1 MMKKR
6 NRKRISCLLSA
17 LLLLVMSIGWSVMAM
32 ADDAVNKDSS
42 KPTVWIIGDS
52 TVSSFAD
59 NYYYPRYGW
68 GTQIDK
74 YLDGTYEVKNIALS
88 GRSSKSYVNDKEYK
102 ELTAGMKQGD
112 YLLIGFGHNDEKAEA
127 DRYTDPN
134 GDYKTAGSFANSLY
148 ENYIKPAQ
156 AAGTTVI
163 LCTPIVR
170 RTATAEWSDSNLHI
184 TKDSGDF
191 KGGDYAQSIR
201 NLGKELN
208 IPVVDMTK
216 MTKELYDTLGPDETV
231 NLHAWTSSKATSV
244 DNTHTNIYG
253 GTYNAYLVTKTIKE
267 LGVAGISEHITAKE
281 APVKADVLK
290 SNPDYKEA
298 EYSGEL
304 KQSELWKD
312 AGVFKGSIFGDIGG
326 DPNLIK
332 DKFILEGNEDGSI
345 HIAVNGKGKISS
357 TTDGMAMYYY
367 KVPADSNFVITANAT
382 VNSINKHN
390 QVAFG
395 LMARDAMYIDV
406 NDKSALGDYV
416 AAGSIQQ
423 GTANCFKRKDGALGY
438 GGKLENP
445 VEAGKTYALKIES
458 NSDGYACTFGDNAAI
473 SGGFDFKLTS
483 IDADYVYVGL
493 FVARQADVT
502 FSDIKLVVDGKV
514 VTGSD
519 VKPDDNKPGDNKP
532 GDNKP
537 GDNKPGDNK
546 PGDNKPGDNKP
557 GDNKPGDN
565 TPSTP
570 SDTPNTPSDTPSTP
584 SDTPSTPSDTPS
596 TPDSDKVNAV
606 IKADAGINI
615 KAEVPVSGI
624 TFTEEEKKEIENG
637 STVSVSMEV
646 KDVTATVSESDKKLV
661 EDKVKE
667 VLNNGVVGA
676 YLDLTLLKKVGS
688 LKEVSVTETAA
699 GVVVKLDIPESLKN
713 TDSSVERKYTVVR
726 IHDGVAEA
734 LETSCE
740 NGVITFT
747 TDKFS
752 TYAICYEDVAA
763 TGNGQASDNTI
774 NTGDVYNIALYVLF
788 AVVSCAGLAFVV
800 LRRKSVVR

>member
-201 NLGKELN
+201 NLGKELD

-537 GDNKPGDNK
+537 GDN
-546 PGDNKPGDNKP
+546 
-557 GDNKPGDN
+557 
-565 TPSTP
+565 
-570 SDTPNTPSDTPSTP
+570 
-584 SDTPSTPSDTPS
+584 TPS

-699 GVVVKLDIPESLKN
+699 GVVIKLDIPESLKN

-763 TGNGQASDNTI
+763 TGNGQSSDNTI

>member
-88 GRSSKSYVNDKEYK
+88 GRSSKSYVNDREYK

-537 GDNKPGDNK
+537 GDNKPGDN
-546 PGDNKPGDNKP
+546 
-557 GDNKPGDN
+557 

-570 SDTPNTPSDTPSTP
+570 SDTPNTPSDTPSTPSDTPSTP

-763 TGNGQASDNTI
+763 TGNGQSSDNTI

>member
-17 LLLLVMSIGWSVMAM
+17 LLLLVISIGWSVMAM

-88 GRSSKSYVNDKEYK
+88 GRSSKSYVNDKEYN
-102 ELTAGMKQGD
+102 ELTSGMKQGD

-267 LGVAGISEHITAKE
+267 LGVSGISEHITAKE

-357 TTDGMAMYYY
+357 TTDGIAMYYY

-493 FVARQADVT
+493 FAARQADVT

-514 VTGSD
+514 ITGSD
-519 VKPDDNKPGDNKP
+519 VKPGDIPDDSTPSDTPDDNKPGD
-532 GDNKP
+532 
-537 GDNKPGDNK
+537 
-546 PGDNKPGDNKP
+546 
-557 GDNKPGDN
+557 
-565 TPSTP
+565 STP
-570 SDTPNTPSDTPSTP
+570 SDTPDDNKPGDSTP
-584 SDTPSTPSDTPS
+584 SDTPSTS
-596 TPDSDKVNAV
+596 DSDKVNAV
-606 IKADAGINI
+606 IKADDGINI

-646 KDVTATVSESDKKLV
+646 KVVTATVSESDKKLV

-788 AVVSCAGLAFVV
+788 AVVSCAGLAFVI
-800 LRRKSVVR
+800 LRRKSVAR

>member
-17 LLLLVMSIGWSVMAM
+17 LFLLVMSIGWSVMAM

-546 PGDNKPGDNKP
+546 PGDNKPGDN
-557 GDNKPGDN
+557 

-570 SDTPNTPSDTPSTP
+570 SDTPNTP

-763 TGNGQASDNTI
+763 TGNGQSSDNTI

>member
-537 GDNKPGDNK
+537 GDNKPGDN
-546 PGDNKPGDNKP
+546 
-557 GDNKPGDN
+557 

-570 SDTPNTPSDTPSTP
+570 SDTPNTP

-676 YLDLTLLKKVGS
+676 YLDLALLKKVGS

>member
-156 AAGTTVI
+156 SAGTTVI

-326 DPNLIK
+326 NPNLIK
-332 DKFILEGNEDGSI
+332 NKFILEGNEDGSI
-345 HIAVNGKGKISS
+345 HIAVNGAGKISS
-357 TTDGMAMYYY
+357 TTDGIAMYYY

-416 AAGSIQQ
+416 AAGSIKQ

-438 GGKLENP
+438 GGTLENP

-514 VTGSD
+514 ITGSD
-519 VKPDDNKPGDNKP
+519 VKPGDTPDDSKPGDSTP
-532 GDNKP
+532 SDTP
-537 GDNKPGDNK
+537 D
-546 PGDNKPGDNKP
+546 
-557 GDNKPGDN
+557 DNKPGDN
-565 TPSTP
+565 TPS
-570 SDTPNTPSDTPSTP
+570 DTPN
-584 SDTPSTPSDTPS
+584 TPSDTPS

>member
-88 GRSSKSYVNDKEYK
+88 GRSSKSYVNDKEYN
-102 ELTAGMKQGD
+102 ELTSGMKQGD

-134 GDYKTAGSFANSLY
+134 CDYKTAGSFANSLY

-357 TTDGMAMYYY
+357 TTDGIAMYYY

-416 AAGSIQQ
+416 AAGSIKQ

-438 GGKLENP
+438 GGTLENP

-514 VTGSD
+514 ITGSD
-519 VKPDDNKPGDNKP
+519 VKPGDTPDDSKPGDSTPSDTPDDNKPGDN
-532 GDNKP
+532 
-537 GDNKPGDNK
+537 
-546 PGDNKPGDNKP
+546 
-557 GDNKPGDN
+557 
-565 TPSTP
+565 TP
-570 SDTPNTPSDTPSTP
+570 SDTPNTPSDTPST
-584 SDTPSTPSDTPS
+584 S
-596 TPDSDKVNAV
+596 DSDKVNAV
-606 IKADAGINI
+606 IKADDGINI

-788 AVVSCAGLAFVV
+788 AAVSCAGLAFVV

>member
-332 DKFILEGNEDGSI
+332 DKFILESNEDGSI

-532 GDNKP
+532 DDNKP
-537 GDNKPGDNK
+537 GN
-546 PGDNKPGDNKP
+546 
-557 GDNKPGDN
+557 
-565 TPSTP
+565 STP
-570 SDTPNTPSDTPSTP
+570 SDTPNTPSDTPNTP
-584 SDTPSTPSDTPS
+584 SDTPSNTPS

-763 TGNGQASDNTI
+763 TGNGQSSDNTI

>member
-514 VTGSD
+514 ITGSD
-519 VKPDDNKPGDNKP
+519 VNPDDNKPGDNKP

-546 PGDNKPGDNKP
+546 PD
-557 GDNKPGDN
+557 DNKPGDN

-570 SDTPNTPSDTPSTP
+570 SDTPNTP

-752 TYAICYEDVAA
+752 TYAICYEDVVA
-763 TGNGQASDNTI
+763 TGNGQSSDNTI

>member
-134 GDYKTAGSFANSLY
+134 GDYKTAGSFSNSLY

-312 AGVFKGSIFGDIGG
+312 AGIFKGSIFGDIGG

-514 VTGSD
+514 ITGSD
-519 VKPDDNKPGDNKP
+519 VNPDDNKPGDNKP

-546 PGDNKPGDNKP
+546 PGDNKPDDNKP
-557 GDNKPGDN
+557 GDN
-565 TPSTP
+565 
-570 SDTPNTPSDTPSTP
+570 
-584 SDTPSTPSDTPS
+584 TPSTPSDTPS

-763 TGNGQASDNTI
+763 TGNGQSSDNTI

>member
-483 IDADYVYVGL
+483 IDADYIYVGL

-514 VTGSD
+514 ITGSD

-532 GDNKP
+532 DDNKP
-537 GDNKPGDNK
+537 GDNKPGN
-546 PGDNKPGDNKP
+546 
-557 GDNKPGDN
+557 
-565 TPSTP
+565 STP
-570 SDTPNTPSDTPSTP
+570 SDTPDDNKPGDSTP

-596 TPDSDKVNAV
+596 TSDSDKVNAV
-606 IKADAGINI
+606 IKADDGINI

>member
-88 GRSSKSYVNDKEYK
+88 GRSSKSYVNDKEYN
-102 ELTAGMKQGD
+102 ELTSGMKQGD

-253 GTYNAYLVTKTIKE
+253 GTYNAYLVTKTIKG

-357 TTDGMAMYYY
+357 TTDGIAMYYY

-416 AAGSIQQ
+416 AAGSIKQ

-438 GGKLENP
+438 GGTLENP

-493 FVARQADVT
+493 FAARQADVT

-514 VTGSD
+514 ITGSD
-519 VKPDDNKPGDNKP
+519 VKPGDTPDDSKPGDSTPSDTPDDNKPGDN
-532 GDNKP
+532 
-537 GDNKPGDNK
+537 
-546 PGDNKPGDNKP
+546 
-557 GDNKPGDN
+557 
-565 TPSTP
+565 TP
-570 SDTPNTPSDTPSTP
+570 SDTPNTPSDTPST
-584 SDTPSTPSDTPS
+584 S
-596 TPDSDKVNAV
+596 DSDKVNAV
-606 IKADAGINI
+606 IKADDGINI

-699 GVVVKLDIPESLKN
+699 GVVVKLDIPESLKK

>member
-231 NLHAWTSSKATSV
+231 NLHAWTASKATSV

-546 PGDNKPGDNKP
+546 PGDN
-557 GDNKPGDN
+557 
-565 TPSTP
+565 TPS
-570 SDTPNTPSDTPSTP
+570 TPSDTPSTP

-667 VLNNGVVGA
+667 VLNNGVVGV

>member
-1 MMKKR
+1 M
-6 NRKRISCLLSA
+6 
-17 LLLLVMSIGWSVMAM
+17 
-32 ADDAVNKDSS
+32 
-42 KPTVWIIGDS
+42 
-52 TVSSFAD
+52 
-59 NYYYPRYGW
+59 
-68 GTQIDK
+68 
-74 YLDGTYEVKNIALS
+74 KNIALS

-546 PGDNKPGDNKP
+546 PGDNKPGDN
-557 GDNKPGDN
+557 

-676 YLDLTLLKKVGS
+676 YLDLTLLKKIGS

-763 TGNGQASDNTI
+763 TGNGQSSDNTI

>member
-201 NLGKELN
+201 NLGKELD

-406 NDKSALGDYV
+406 NDKSSLGDYV

-537 GDNKPGDNK
+537 GDN
-546 PGDNKPGDNKP
+546 
-557 GDNKPGDN
+557 
-565 TPSTP
+565 
-570 SDTPNTPSDTPSTP
+570 TPSTP

-667 VLNNGVVGA
+667 VFNNGVVGA

-763 TGNGQASDNTI
+763 TGNGQSSDNTI
-774 NTGDVYNIALYVLF
+774 NTGDVYNIALYVLL
-788 AVVSCAGLAFVV
+788 AVVSCVGLTFVV

>member
-445 VEAGKTYALKIES
+445 VGAGKTYALKIES

-537 GDNKPGDNK
+537 GDN
-546 PGDNKPGDNKP
+546 
-557 GDNKPGDN
+557 

-570 SDTPNTPSDTPSTP
+570 SDTPNTPSDTPSDTPSTPSDTPSTP

-734 LETSCE
+734 LETGCE

-763 TGNGQASDNTI
+763 TGNGQSSDNTI

>member
-170 RTATAEWSDSNLHI
+170 RTATSEWSDSNLHI

-514 VTGSD
+514 ITGSD
-519 VKPDDNKPGDNKP
+519 VKPD
-532 GDNKP
+532 
-537 GDNKPGDNK
+537 
-546 PGDNKPGDNKP
+546 DNKP

-570 SDTPNTPSDTPSTP
+570 SDTPNTPSDTPSDTPSTPSDTPSTP

-763 TGNGQASDNTI
+763 TGNGQSSDNTI

>member
-514 VTGSD
+514 ITGSD
-519 VKPDDNKPGDNKP
+519 VNPDDNKP

-570 SDTPNTPSDTPSTP
+570 SDTPNTP

-667 VLNNGVVGA
+667 VLNNGVVGV

>member
-416 AAGSIQQ
+416 AAGSIKQ

-438 GGKLENP
+438 GGTLENP

-537 GDNKPGDNK
+537 GDNKPD
-546 PGDNKPGDNKP
+546 
-557 GDNKPGDN
+557 DNKPGDN

-570 SDTPNTPSDTPSTP
+570 SDTPN
-584 SDTPSTPSDTPS
+584 TPSDTPS

-763 TGNGQASDNTI
+763 TGNAQSSDNTI

>member
-1 MMKKR
+1 MKKR

-42 KPTVWIIGDS
+42 KSTVWIIGDS

-88 GRSSKSYVNDKEYK
+88 GRSSKSYVNDKEYN
-102 ELTAGMKQGD
+102 ELTSGMKQGD

-357 TTDGMAMYYY
+357 TTDGIAMYYY

-416 AAGSIQQ
+416 AAGSIKQ

-438 GGKLENP
+438 GGTLENP

-514 VTGSD
+514 ITGSD
-519 VKPDDNKPGDNKP
+519 VKPGDTPDDSKPGDSTPSDTPDDNKPGDN
-532 GDNKP
+532 
-537 GDNKPGDNK
+537 
-546 PGDNKPGDNKP
+546 
-557 GDNKPGDN
+557 
-565 TPSTP
+565 TP
-570 SDTPNTPSDTPSTP
+570 SDTPNTPSDTPST
-584 SDTPSTPSDTPS
+584 S
-596 TPDSDKVNAV
+596 DSDKVNAV
-606 IKADAGINI
+606 IKADDGINI

>member
-134 GDYKTAGSFANSLY
+134 GDYKTAGSFSNSLY

-514 VTGSD
+514 ITGSD
-519 VKPDDNKPGDNKP
+519 VNPD
-532 GDNKP
+532 
-537 GDNKPGDNK
+537 DNK

-774 NTGDVYNIALYVLF
+774 NTGDVYNIALYVLL
-788 AVVSCAGLAFVV
+788 AVVSCVGLTFVV

>member
-532 GDNKP
+532 DDNKP
-537 GDNKPGDNK
+537 GNS
-546 PGDNKPGDNKP
+546 
-557 GDNKPGDN
+557 
-565 TPSTP
+565 TPSDTPNTP

-584 SDTPSTPSDTPS
+584 SDTPNTPSDTPS

-606 IKADAGINI
+606 IKADDGINI

-763 TGNGQASDNTI
+763 TGNGQSSDNTI

>member
-537 GDNKPGDNK
+537 GDNKPGDN
-546 PGDNKPGDNKP
+546 
-557 GDNKPGDN
+557 

-570 SDTPNTPSDTPSTP
+570 SDTPSTPSDTPSTP

-763 TGNGQASDNTI
+763 TGNGQSSDNTI

-788 AVVSCAGLAFVV
+788 AVVSCVGLAFVV

>member
-156 AAGTTVI
+156 AVGTTVI

-514 VTGSD
+514 ITGSD

-546 PGDNKPGDNKP
+546 PGDN
-557 GDNKPGDN
+557 
-565 TPSTP
+565 TPS
-570 SDTPNTPSDTPSTP
+570 TPSDTPSTP

-763 TGNGQASDNTI
+763 TGNGQSSDNTI

>member
-514 VTGSD
+514 ITGSD
-519 VKPDDNKPGDNKP
+519 VNPDDNKPGDNKP

-546 PGDNKPGDNKP
+546 PGDNKPD
-557 GDNKPGDN
+557 DNKPGDN

-570 SDTPNTPSDTPSTP
+570 SDTPNTP

-788 AVVSCAGLAFVV
+788 AVVSCVGLTFVV

>member
-112 YLLIGFGHNDEKAEA
+112 YLLIGFGHNDEKAGA

-537 GDNKPGDNK
+537 GDN
-546 PGDNKPGDNKP
+546 
-557 GDNKPGDN
+557 

-570 SDTPNTPSDTPSTP
+570 SDTPNTP

-763 TGNGQASDNTI
+763 TGNGQSSDNTI

>member
-1 MMKKR
+1 MKKR

-88 GRSSKSYVNDKEYK
+88 GRSSKSYVNDKEYN
-102 ELTAGMKQGD
+102 ELTSGMKQGD

-170 RTATAEWSDSNLHI
+170 RTATTEWSDSNLHI

-357 TTDGMAMYYY
+357 TTDGIAMYYY

-416 AAGSIQQ
+416 AAGSIKQ

-438 GGKLENP
+438 GGTLENP

-493 FVARQADVT
+493 FAARQADVT

-514 VTGSD
+514 ITGSD
-519 VKPDDNKPGDNKP
+519 VKPGDTPDDSKPGDSTPSDTPDDNKPGDN
-532 GDNKP
+532 
-537 GDNKPGDNK
+537 
-546 PGDNKPGDNKP
+546 
-557 GDNKPGDN
+557 
-565 TPSTP
+565 TP
-570 SDTPNTPSDTPSTP
+570 SDTPNTPSDTPST
-584 SDTPSTPSDTPS
+584 S
-596 TPDSDKVNAV
+596 DSDKVNAV
-606 IKADAGINI
+606 IKADDGINI

>member
-416 AAGSIQQ
+416 AAGSIKQ

-438 GGKLENP
+438 GGTLENP

-546 PGDNKPGDNKP
+546 PD
-557 GDNKPGDN
+557 DNKPGDN

>member
-537 GDNKPGDNK
+537 GDN
-546 PGDNKPGDNKP
+546 
-557 GDNKPGDN
+557 

-570 SDTPNTPSDTPSTP
+570 SDTPNTPSDTP

-667 VLNNGVVGA
+667 VLSNGVVGT

-763 TGNGQASDNTI
+763 TGNGQSSDNTI

>member
-537 GDNKPGDNK
+537 GDN
-546 PGDNKPGDNKP
+546 
-557 GDNKPGDN
+557 

-570 SDTPNTPSDTPSTP
+570 SDTPNTPSDTPNTP

-774 NTGDVYNIALYVLF
+774 NTGDVYNIALYVLL
-788 AVVSCAGLAFVV
+788 AVVSCVGLTFVV

>member
-1 MMKKR
+1 MEVFMDK
-6 NRKRISCLLSA
+6 
-17 LLLLVMSIGWSVMAM
+17 
-32 ADDAVNKDSS
+32 NKLFNSMNYINQEWVEQA
-42 KPTVWIIGDS
+42 KPTRNKR
-52 TVSSFAD
+52 VSLKK
-59 NYYYPRYGW
+59 NK
-68 GTQIDK
+68 K
-74 YLDGTYEVKNIALS
+74 YKVYRNIA
-88 GRSSKSYVNDKEYK
+88 
-102 ELTAGMKQGD
+102 
-112 YLLIGFGHNDEKAEA
+112 
-127 DRYTDPN
+127 
-134 GDYKTAGSFANSLY
+134 
-148 ENYIKPAQ
+148 
-156 AAGTTVI
+156 AAAAVV
-163 LCTPIVR
+163 IVR
-170 RTATAEWSDSNLHI
+170 RTATTEWSDSNLHI

-357 TTDGMAMYYY
+357 TTDGIAMYYY
-367 KVPADSNFVITANAT
+367 KVPAGSNFVITANAT

-514 VTGSD
+514 ITGSD
-519 VKPDDNKPGDNKP
+519 VKPGDTPDDSKPGD
-532 GDNKP
+532 
-537 GDNKPGDNK
+537 
-546 PGDNKPGDNKP
+546 
-557 GDNKPGDN
+557 
-565 TPSTP
+565 
-570 SDTPNTPSDTPSTP
+570 STP
-584 SDTPSTPSDTPS
+584 SDTPSTS
-596 TPDSDKVNAV
+596 DSDKVNAV
-606 IKADAGINI
+606 IKADDGINI

-713 TDSSVERKYTVVR
+713 TDASVERKYTVVR

>member
-88 GRSSKSYVNDKEYK
+88 GRSSKSYVDDKEYK

-537 GDNKPGDNK
+537 GDNKPGDN
-546 PGDNKPGDNKP
+546 
-557 GDNKPGDN
+557 
-565 TPSTP
+565 
-570 SDTPNTPSDTPSTP
+570 TPSTP

-763 TGNGQASDNTI
+763 TGNGQSSDNTI

>member
-1 MMKKR
+1 MKKR

-32 ADDAVNKDSS
+32 ADDAVNKDSI

-88 GRSSKSYVNDKEYK
+88 GRSSKSYVNDKEYN
-102 ELTAGMKQGD
+102 ELTSSMKQGD

-170 RTATAEWSDSNLHI
+170 RTATTEWSDSNLHI

-357 TTDGMAMYYY
+357 TTDGIAMYYY
-367 KVPADSNFVITANAT
+367 KVPAGSNFVITANAT

-514 VTGSD
+514 ITGSD
-519 VKPDDNKPGDNKP
+519 VKPGDTPDDSKPGDSTPSDTPDDNKPGD
-532 GDNKP
+532 
-537 GDNKPGDNK
+537 
-546 PGDNKPGDNKP
+546 
-557 GDNKPGDN
+557 
-565 TPSTP
+565 
-570 SDTPNTPSDTPSTP
+570 NTPSDTPSTP
-584 SDTPSTPSDTPS
+584 SDTPSTS
-596 TPDSDKVNAV
+596 DSDKVNAV
-606 IKADAGINI
+606 IKADDGINI

-788 AVVSCAGLAFVV
+788 AVVSCAGLAFVI
-800 LRRKSVVR
+800 LRRKSVAR

>member
-88 GRSSKSYVNDKEYK
+88 GRSSKSYVNDKEYN
-102 ELTAGMKQGD
+102 ELTSGMKQGD

-170 RTATAEWSDSNLHI
+170 RTATTEWSDSNLHI

-281 APVKADVLK
+281 APVKADILK

-357 TTDGMAMYYY
+357 TTDGIAMYYY

-514 VTGSD
+514 ITGSD
-519 VKPDDNKPGDNKP
+519 VKPSDTPDDNKPGD
-532 GDNKP
+532 
-537 GDNKPGDNK
+537 
-546 PGDNKPGDNKP
+546 
-557 GDNKPGDN
+557 
-565 TPSTP
+565 STP
-570 SDTPNTPSDTPSTP
+570 SDTPDDNKPGDNTPSDTPSTP
-584 SDTPSTPSDTPS
+584 SDTPSTS
-596 TPDSDKVNAV
+596 DSDKVNAV
-606 IKADAGINI
+606 IKADDGINI

>member
-74 YLDGTYEVKNIALS
+74 YLDGIYEVKNIALS

-416 AAGSIQQ
+416 AAGSIKQ

-438 GGKLENP
+438 GGTLENP

-537 GDNKPGDNK
+537 D
-546 PGDNKPGDNKP
+546 
-557 GDNKPGDN
+557 DNKPGDN

>member
-502 FSDIKLVVDGKV
+502 FSDIKLVVDGKI

-519 VKPDDNKPGDNKP
+519 VKPD
-532 GDNKP
+532 
-537 GDNKPGDNK
+537 DNK

-570 SDTPNTPSDTPSTP
+570 SDTPNTP

-667 VLNNGVVGA
+667 VLSNGVVGT

-763 TGNGQASDNTI
+763 TGNGQSSDNTI

>member
-537 GDNKPGDNK
+537 GDNKPGDNT
-546 PGDNKPGDNKP
+546 PSTPSD
-557 GDNKPGDN
+557 

-763 TGNGQASDNTI
+763 TGNGQSSDNTI

>member
-537 GDNKPGDNK
+537 GDNKPGDNT
-546 PGDNKPGDNKP
+546 PSTPSD
-557 GDNKPGDN
+557 

-570 SDTPNTPSDTPSTP
+570 SDTPNTP

-606 IKADAGINI
+606 IKADTGINI

-763 TGNGQASDNTI
+763 TGNGQSSDNTI

>member
-537 GDNKPGDNK
+537 GDN
-546 PGDNKPGDNKP
+546 
-557 GDNKPGDN
+557 
-565 TPSTP
+565 
-570 SDTPNTPSDTPSTP
+570 TPSDTPSTP
-584 SDTPSTPSDTPS
+584 SDTPSIS
-596 TPDSDKVNAV
+596 DSDKVNAV
-606 IKADAGINI
+606 IKADDGINI

-763 TGNGQASDNTI
+763 TGNGQSSDNTI

>member
-32 ADDAVNKDSS
+32 ADDAVSKDSS

-216 MTKELYDTLGPDETV
+216 MTKELYDTLGQDETV

-537 GDNKPGDNK
+537 GDNKPGDN
-546 PGDNKPGDNKP
+546 
-557 GDNKPGDN
+557 

-763 TGNGQASDNTI
+763 TGNGQSSDNTI